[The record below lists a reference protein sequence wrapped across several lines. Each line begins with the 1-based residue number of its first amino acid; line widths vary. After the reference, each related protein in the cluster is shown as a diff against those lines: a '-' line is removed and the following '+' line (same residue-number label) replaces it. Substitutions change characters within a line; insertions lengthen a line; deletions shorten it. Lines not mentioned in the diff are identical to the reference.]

1 MRLAHL
7 FFDCIVAS
15 QAWSLISEVFHIQ
28 IGVDYESMA
37 KHWLCNKKFGTVNAF
52 SSALCWGLW
61 EFVVFPGSCLAGDED
76 GVANGDSDVEMLENL
91 NTSKGYGWL

>member
-1 MRLAHL
+1 
-7 FFDCIVAS
+7 
-15 QAWSLISEVFHIQ
+15 
-28 IGVDYESMA
+28 MA
-37 KHWLCNKKFGTVNAF
+37 KHWLCNKKFGTVNVF